1 MARGAA
7 SYLVHKLFLSLCF
20 YVCLCK
26 VENVPATIL
35 PPRVLD
41 SLNVESMADIFFY
54 LDVDGSGQLT
64 QMEFVEGLL
73 NLCLLDWNET
83 SDLTRTPEVLHYRL
97 PKSPKLVWLIMQM
110 TFLRHTSHWLLYHC
124 HSHLNHFISVCLQE
138 VG

>member
-7 SYLVHKLFLSLCF
+7 SSQVLFLSMMLSLC
-20 YVCLCK
+20 CK

-73 NLCLLDWNET
+73 NLCLLDWNEK
-83 SDLTRTPEVLHYRL
+83 SDLTWIPEVLHYRL
-97 PKSPKLVWLIMQM
+97 PKSPKLLWLI
-110 TFLRHTSHWLLYHC
+110 
-124 HSHLNHFISVCLQE
+124 I
-138 VG
+138 